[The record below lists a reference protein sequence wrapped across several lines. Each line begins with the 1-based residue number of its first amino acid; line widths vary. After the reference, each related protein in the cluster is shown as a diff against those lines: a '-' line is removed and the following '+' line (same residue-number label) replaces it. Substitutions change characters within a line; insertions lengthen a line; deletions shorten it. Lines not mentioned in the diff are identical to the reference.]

1 MKHKTNPEEKI
12 PAENT
17 IDGPGSQLR
26 KARERKGLEQSKV
39 AAQLH
44 LSQEMIQALEW
55 DDYEKLPAAVFVQG
69 YLKNYARL
77 LGVDEAVVI
86 RAYQDLQPDSD
97 QQPLPRNQ
105 PDDVAR
111 ELHSDHRQIRYTAWG
126 VLLAL
131 GVLIFFWWQGRMNPA
146 EPPATI
152 DETPDMIEPAFSP
165 AAEDALS
172 LAPEQDSP
180 AVQDALSLAPEQ
192 DSPAV
197 QDAPDN
203 PAPVTLE
210 NRIVP
215 SADFTSQ
222 TEPATGSSPAPS
234 EPEAETAPMAEAPS
248 YPAVSEEVPSLE
260 KGEPEKSPAQAQSAV
275 AGMVVF
281 EFTGPCWVEVRD
293 VNGRARINGVM
304 REGTRRS
311 LGSQLGPFRVVIGD
325 INVARV
331 SVNGEA
337 YNLRQHTRGK
347 VARFTLDP
355 SKL

>member
-1 MKHKTNPEEKI
+1 MKHKTNPEEKV

-26 KARERKGLEQSKV
+26 KARERKGLEQSKM

-77 LGVDEAVVI
+77 LGVDETAVI
-86 RAYQDLQPDSD
+86 RAYQDLQPDPD

-111 ELHSDHRQIRYTAWG
+111 ELHSDHRLIRYTAWG
-126 VLLAL
+126 VLLAV

-146 EPPATI
+146 EPPATAE
-152 DETPDMIEPAFSP
+152 ETPDMIEPGFSP

-172 LAPEQDSP
+172 LAPDQASP
-180 AVQDALSLAPEQ
+180 AVQDE
-192 DSPAV
+192 
-197 QDAPDN
+197 PDE
-203 PAPVTLE
+203 PAPATLD

-222 TEPATGSSPAPS
+222 AEPAIGSSPPSS
-234 EPEAETAPMAEAPS
+234 EPEVETAPMVEAPS
-248 YPAVSEEVPSLE
+248 YPAVSDELPSLE
-260 KGEPEKSPAQAQSAV
+260 TSGPETSPAPAQSAV

-293 VNGRARINGVM
+293 VNGRTRIIGVM

-311 LGSQLGPFRVVIGD
+311 LDTQLGPFRVVIGD
-325 INVARV
+325 IKVARL

-337 YNLRQHTRGK
+337 YNLQQHTRGK

>member
-1 MKHKTNPEEKI
+1 MKHKTNPEEKV

-26 KARERKGLEQSKV
+26 KARERKGLEQSKI

-44 LSQEMIQALEW
+44 LSQDMIKALEW

-111 ELHSDHRQIRYTAWG
+111 ELHSDHRLIRYTVWG
-126 VLLAL
+126 VLLAV
-131 GVLIFFWWQGRMNPA
+131 GVLIFFWWQGRMNQA
-146 EPPATI
+146 EPPATA
-152 DETPDMIEPAFSP
+152 DETRDLIEPAFSP

-180 AVQDALSLAPEQ
+180 AVQD
-192 DSPAV
+192 V
-197 QDAPDN
+197 PDN

-215 SADFTSQ
+215 SADFTPQ
-222 TEPATGSSPAPS
+222 TEPATGSSLAPS
-234 EPEAETAPMAEAPS
+234 EPEVETAPMAEAPS

-260 KGEPEKSPAQAQSAV
+260 TAELETSLAQEQSAV

-293 VNGRARINGVM
+293 VNGRARIIGVM

-311 LGSQLGPFRVVIGD
+311 LGTQLGPFRVVIGD

-337 YNLRQHTRGK
+337 YNLQQHTRGK